1 MSQCDPSCGIRRR
14 VQQTPESLT
23 TAAHAR
29 RHSLPASGSLPTT
42 RLLGAHLPHHPCY
55 RPPQPRGETRAAQGK
70 HFVLASRE
78 LSWIM
83 DHFSWGGAGHSG
95 PTGGSTADLGTQ
107 CNGSGHFFH
116 FRIDG
121 DPNCP
126 VVSSQRLVWLCLL
139 SMVYGQ
145 ASSRVS
151 ANAAAVHPQT
161 TSLCKGCWLLRG
173 EEHEPWHSPRPPFSL
188 NRSRNP
194 DRQPFFN
201 KSTND

>member
-1 MSQCDPSCGIRRR
+1 MRSFLRNQASCTTDSRVPHHRCPRKAPQPARIR
-14 VQQTPESLT
+14 VSPHHSAAGSPLT
-23 TAAHAR
+23 SA
-29 RHSLPASGSLPTT
+29 SVLPASAAKGRDTSGTRQTFRPCQQRTFVDHGSL
-42 RLLGAHLPHHPCY
+42 
-55 RPPQPRGETRAAQGK
+55 
-70 HFVLASRE
+70 FV
-78 LSWIM
+78 
-83 DHFSWGGAGHSG
+83 GGAGHSG
-95 PTGGSTADLGTQ
+95 PTGGSTADLGTR

-126 VVSSQRLVWLCLL
+126 VVSSQRLFRLCLL

-151 ANAAAVHPQT
+151 ANAAAVHPQIT
-161 TSLCKGCWLLRG
+161 PLCKGSWLLRG